1 MLRWSKIRKED
12 IANGPGMRVS
22 IWVQGCNLH
31 CPGCFNP
38 STWDPNAGHILGPKV
53 TQQFIELG
61 KPKSIVGYSI
71 LGGEPLLNCEEMLQ
85 LVRKI
90 KNTYPKK
97 TIWMWTGFTYE
108 NLTEAQLEVL
118 KYIDV
123 LVDGP
128 FKQELKN
135 PNLKFKGSTN
145 QRIIDVQSSL
155 EAGHVVLDE
164 IFN

>member
-1 MLRWSKIRKED
+1 
-12 IANGPGMRVS
+12 
-22 IWVQGCNLH
+22 
-31 CPGCFNP
+31 
-38 STWDPNAGHILGPKV
+38 
-53 TQQFIELG
+53 
-61 KPKSIVGYSI
+61 
-71 LGGEPLLNCEEMLQ
+71 MLQ

>member
-1 MLRWSKIRKED
+1 MSNGKLWVVRGAVMILAVGFIVFGVIR
-12 IANGPGMRVS
+12 
-22 IWVQGCNLH
+22 
-31 CPGCFNP
+31 
-38 STWDPNAGHILGPKV
+38 
-53 TQQFIELG
+53 
-61 KPKSIVGYSI
+61 
-71 LGGEPLLNCEEMLQ
+71 EE
-85 LVRKI
+85 
-90 KNTYPKK
+90 
-97 TIWMWTGFTYE
+97 
-108 NLTEAQLEVL
+108 QLEVL

>member
-1 MLRWSKIRKED
+1 MLRWSKMRKED

-38 STWDPNAGHILGPKV
+38 STWDPNAGHVLGPKV

-61 KPKSIVGYSI
+61 KHKSIVGYSI

-90 KNTYPKK
+90 KKILLKISPKL
-97 TIWMWTGFTYE
+97 Y
-108 NLTEAQLEVL
+108 L
-118 KYIDV
+118 K
-123 LVDGP
+123 
-128 FKQELKN
+128 
-135 PNLKFKGSTN
+135 
-145 QRIIDVQSSL
+145 
-155 EAGHVVLDE
+155 VVM
-164 IFN
+164 